1 MSVWINFKNN
11 FNNIISNFH
20 EYDLILKS
28 YSKYEYN
35 LLFYSCIG
43 FPIDLLIDE
52 FLKVKFN
59 NNINKKELI
68 WNKNI
73 IYYENQNFF
82 EIDLNNPNISNDYSF
97 LTEML
102 LFIIKNK
109 SVSNKKHLIILKNI
123 DKLNEYSY
131 IFRIILEKYYNN
143 VYFICSTNKICKIES
158 PIKSRF
164 SLIRLRLFTIDEI
177 KIIFN
182 NYIKEKLLI
191 ENRNIIFCI
200 FLAQVNI
207 NEPLLITNDFCNFNY
222 PPIQAFVNYKFDI
235 YDIRQLSYKLSQY
248 NLSIFNITMDLIKI
262 YKKKSVEIIKA
273 AAEIDYLLTISNKGR
288 EPIYI
293 ENFLCQV
300 LL

>member
-143 VYFICSTNKICKIES
+143 V
-158 PIKSRF
+158 
-164 SLIRLRLFTIDEI
+164 
-177 KIIFN
+177 
-182 NYIKEKLLI
+182 
-191 ENRNIIFCI
+191 
-200 FLAQVNI
+200 
-207 NEPLLITNDFCNFNY
+207 
-222 PPIQAFVNYKFDI
+222 
-235 YDIRQLSYKLSQY
+235 
-248 NLSIFNITMDLIKI
+248 
-262 YKKKSVEIIKA
+262 
-273 AAEIDYLLTISNKGR
+273 
-288 EPIYI
+288 
-293 ENFLCQV
+293 
-300 LL
+300 